1 MASVRNWFMHL
12 IGRSQADAPGGA
24 SSLESNMRVNTYHG
38 VAQVLTLNMV
48 QPFLGI
54 FAVKLGATNYQI
66 ALLSSAPAVVSLL
79 AMIPG
84 ARFIDRFPRKKR
96 VTMGFL
102 LAHRAFF
109 LGLACLPF
117 FVADR
122 RAAVLVALVALM
134 NFPGAIGHVAWQSF
148 ISGIIPAQMRPQ
160 AFAHRNRLMNLV
172 GTCVVLV
179 AGRLLDLISY
189 PLSYQIVFVF
199 AFLFALAEMW
209 VLAQVDE
216 EGGLAL
222 VDSARTAAGTAGA
235 VRAAAETGTIATKEA
250 GGPDVVAGSLPQRT
264 GRGLFATLAGT
275 IREVLSHRSYVRYTA
290 ASIYFYFAWQ
300 TAWPLFTLY
309 QVRVLG
315 ANNLWVSILN
325 LTNTGGA
332 LVGYGFWARYATRN
346 GNLRTLFASSAGI
359 FIVPAVYAF
368 SHSLYTVAIFNLVMG
383 AIFSG
388 VNLSLFNALLDTTP
402 ERHRT
407 SYIAYYQTLVNVSAI
422 VAPMAGVA
430 LLNTV
435 GFMWAFLASAALRI
449 TGSLAFL
456 VIDVMEARE
465 RKTQVAAASRAQ
477 TLNV

>member
-1 MASVRNWFMHL
+1 MRV
-12 IGRSQADAPGGA
+12 IGRGGAGATGGA
-24 SSLESNMRVNTYHG
+24 STLETNMRVNTLHG

-48 QPFLGI
+48 QPFIGI
-54 FAVKLGATNYQI
+54 FAVKLGASNYQI

-84 ARFIDRFPRKKR
+84 ARFIDRFSRKKR
-96 VTMGFL
+96 VTIAFL

-109 LGLACLPF
+109 LALACLPF
-117 FVADR
+117 FLPDR
-122 RAAVLVALVALM
+122 RAGVLVALVALM
-134 NFPGAIGHVAWQSF
+134 NFPGAIGNVAWQSF
-148 ISGIIPAQMRPQ
+148 ISGIIPAQMRPG
-160 AFAHRNRLMNLV
+160 AFAQRNRLMNLV

-189 PLSYQIVFVF
+189 PVSYQIVFVAAF
-199 AFLFALAEMW
+199 AFALLEAW

-216 EGGLAL
+216 EQGIALTGSAKTIGTGGEATRRNATATEEP
-222 VDSARTAAGTAGA
+222 SPAAGRGP
-235 VRAAAETGTIATKEA
+235 VAAFVAT
-250 GGPDVVAGSLPQRT
+250 
-264 GRGLFATLAGT
+264 F
-275 IREVLSHRSYVRYTA
+275 REVVSHKPYVRYTA

-300 TAWPLFTLY
+300 VAWPLFTLY
-309 QVRVLG
+309 QVQVLG

-359 FIVPAVYAF
+359 FIVPVVYAF
-368 SHSLYTVAIFNLVMG
+368 SHSLYTVALFNLVMG

-407 SYIAYYQTLVNVSAI
+407 SYIAYYQTLVNTSAI
-422 VAPMAGVA
+422 VAPMVGVA
-430 LLNTV
+430 LLNGM
-435 GFMWAFLASAALRI
+435 GFTWAFLASAAFRI

-456 VIDVMEARE
+456 VIDRIEARE
-465 RKTQVAAASRAQ
+465 RQAGRGAGQPAA
-477 TLNV
+477 LNV